1 MTNPKCQT
9 RPGFD
14 TFSAKSADLTGLKRR
29 RITRAVSI
37 GRIAFDPRQPGPNNS
52 ISNWRGAVRSY
63 LAGGL
68 QSFPQSSS
76 ALRATADVWRNYLDN
91 TFWCVHLH
99 GVIVSCG

>member
-1 MTNPKCQT
+1 MNPKCLG
-9 RPGFD
+9 RAVPD
-14 TFSAKSADLTGLKRR
+14 TFSAKSADSTGLKMR
-29 RITRAVSI
+29 RITRAVLFD
-37 GRIAFDPRQPGPNNS
+37 RIAFGRRQPGPDCR

-91 TFWCVHLH
+91 TFWCVHFARRDRVL
-99 GVIVSCG
+99 